1 VNILLDTHFLIWLT
15 LASKRLAE
23 FPWLN
28 RYRPWGISPVSLL
41 EIQYL
46 AEVGKLSVKN
56 PKFTDTIINDPRFVV
71 DDKGIATL
79 VSQALTLNWTRDPF
93 DRFLAAH
100 SMARRVPLCTT
111 DRVIRKHHRFL
122 LPELDRI

>member
-1 VNILLDTHFLIWLT
+1 MSVLLDTHFLVWLT

-46 AEVGKLSVKN
+46 AEIGKLSVNN
-56 PKFTDTIINDPRFVV
+56 PKFTQTVVNDPRFVV
-71 DDKGIATL
+71 DDIGIETL
-79 VSQALTLNWTRDPF
+79 VSQALTLTWTRDPF
-93 DRFLAAH
+93 DRLLAAH

-111 DRVIRKHHRFL
+111 DRVMRSHHRL
-122 LPELDRI
+122 LLDELK

>member
-1 VNILLDTHFLIWLT
+1 MSVLLDTHFLVWLT

-46 AEVGKLSVKN
+46 AEIGKLSVNN
-56 PKFTDTIINDPRFVV
+56 PKFTQTVMNDPRFVV
-71 DDKGIATL
+71 DDIGIETL
-79 VSQALTLNWTRDPF
+79 VSQALTLTWTRDPF
-93 DRFLAAH
+93 DRLLAAH

-111 DRVIRKHHRFL
+111 DRVMRSHHRL
-122 LPELDRI
+122 LLDELK